1 MNTDVIGA
9 RMMPANSV
17 PMPTSAYAP
26 GSPVGN
32 GATVCT
38 SIPTAPPAIAPMYRL
53 GAKMPPA
60 LPDAYDTIVATSLRK
75 HSSTI
80 VFSSEPAVE
89 RLVDVLVA
97 DAHDRGRVRA
107 AARR

>member
-32 GATVCT
+32 GAMRCT
-38 SIPTAPPAIAPMYRL
+38 SMPTAPPAIAPMYRL

-60 LPDAYDTIVATSLRK
+60 LPDAYDTIVAPSFRK
-75 HSSTI
+75 HSIAI
-80 VFSSEPAVE
+80 VLSSRPPLSA
-89 RLVDVLVA
+89 
-97 DAHDRGRVRA
+97 
-107 AARR
+107 